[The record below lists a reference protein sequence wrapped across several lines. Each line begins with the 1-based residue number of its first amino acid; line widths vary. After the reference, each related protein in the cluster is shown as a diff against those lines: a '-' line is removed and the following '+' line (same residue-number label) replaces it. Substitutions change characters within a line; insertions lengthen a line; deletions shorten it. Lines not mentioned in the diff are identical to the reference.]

1 MKVGLR
7 LGILALL
14 LTPFWESG
22 SLSGVALAE
31 DHLLVAQ
38 APEPARRPM
47 PSVPRSIPSPVPIA
61 PAESSE
67 TVDELFR
74 QVPFPPSPRPLPG
87 LPCSRPMVLRS
98 VTLSAPPPNPA
109 SPLQSEV
116 PPNVWATL
124 QGPFGTVN
132 WGDRRPDKVFAH
144 TFQWSPPCKTG
155 CRMGGT
161 LTFTYSNNLQATS
174 NTTPDA
180 GNDKYYLFNS
190 AISTGGTSPPTQAT
204 QAGFLYTFPSPPTSP
219 IPPGQ
224 TFTKTLTLSPAEI
237 ANNQVTLV
245 VQDDTAVLGAKLEL
259 RYCCC
264 ECEFPI

>member
-14 LTPFWESG
+14 LTPLWESG

-38 APEPARRPM
+38 APEPARQPM

-109 SPLQSEV
+109 SPLQSELH
-116 PPNVWATL
+116 PNIWTTL

-132 WGDRRPDKVFAH
+132 WGERQANKLFAH
-144 TFQWSPPCKTG
+144 TFQWSPPCRIG

-161 LTFTYSNNLQATS
+161 LTFTYRNNLQATS
-174 NTTPDA
+174 NTAPNA
-180 GNDKYYLFNS
+180 GNDRYYLFN
-190 AISTGGTSPPTQAT
+190 GGTST
-204 QAGFLYTFPSPPTSP
+204 QAGFLYTFSSPPTP

-237 ANNQVTLV
+237 ANNRVTLV
-245 VQDDTAVLGAKLEL
+245 VQDDTAVLEAKLEL

>member
-14 LTPFWESG
+14 LTPLWESG
-22 SLSGVALAE
+22 FLSGVALAE

-38 APEPARRPM
+38 APEPARQPM

-74 QVPFPPSPRPLPG
+74 QVPLPPSPRPLPG

-98 VTLSAPPPNPA
+98 VTLGAPPPNPA
-109 SPLQSEV
+109 SPLPSEV
-116 PPNVWATL
+116 PPQIWTTL

-132 WGDRRPDKVFAH
+132 WGEPQANKLFAH

-161 LTFTYSNNLQATS
+161 LTFTYRNNLQATS

-180 GNDKYYLFNS
+180 GNDKYYLYN
-190 AISTGGTSPPTQAT
+190 GGTLT
-204 QAGFLYTFPSPPTSP
+204 QAGFLYTSPS
-219 IPPGQ
+219 PPGQ

-237 ANNQVTLV
+237 ANNRVTLV
-245 VQDDTAVLGAKLEL
+245 VQDDTAVLEAKLEL